1 MSYGKLSYIQKMRE
15 FGHEHFGGKFQ
26 PLDNLIE
33 ISDYHALLKDIDI
46 ALFNHKRQQAM
57 GTTITL
63 LSLGKT
69 VYMRPETTQWKFL
82 DSLGIKVNDINTMA
96 RMSLLDEKSR
106 NKNIKIAKNYFK
118 KTRLLTQLNNI
129 FSY

>member
-1 MSYGKLSYIQKMRE
+1 MRR
-15 FGHEHFGGKFQ
+15 FGYVHFGGKFQ

-33 ISDYHALLKDIDI
+33 IGSYHALLKDIDI

-69 VYMRPETTQWKFL
+69 VYMRPETTQWKFF
-82 DSLGIKVNDINTMA
+82 DSLGIKVNDINTVAHM
-96 RMSLLDEKSR
+96 RLLDEKSR
-106 NKNIKIAKNYFK
+106 NKNIKIASNYFK

-129 FSY
+129 FRY

>member
-1 MSYGKLSYIQKMRE
+1 
-15 FGHEHFGGKFQ
+15 
-26 PLDNLIE
+26 
-33 ISDYHALLKDIDI
+33 
-46 ALFNHKRQQAM
+46 M

-82 DSLGIKVNDINTMA
+82 ENLGIKIKDINTVAQM
-96 RMSLLDEKSR
+96 RLLDEKSR
-106 NKNIKIAKNYFK
+106 NKNIKIANNYFK

-129 FSY
+129 FNY